1 MPENTVDTLAARV
14 AELERKLAASTMPTD
29 WRVVV
34 GMFPDDEFTRAW
46 AAEVAAD
53 REAER
58 AAARAN
64 PSEDDL

>member
-1 MPENTVDTLAARV
+1 MPEDTIESLAARM
-14 AELERKLAASTMPTD
+14 AELERKLAEASRPKD
-29 WRVVV
+29 WRAVV
-34 GMFPDDEFTRAW
+34 GVLPDDEFTRAW

-53 REAER
+53 READR